1 MRSSSAQ
8 YTPVLATEDLSSA
21 TESLRQSCPHCGSQ
35 QAKVSTS
42 KAILAVLSSPTVVAS
57 AAMIGALLLFSWQGH
72 RSQPWSKYDFAPA
85 RHLLKSNEV
94 TFSGTA
100 AFHANGSAYRTS
112 RVGEPQYVGTPSK
125 GIDEAWDTL
134 IGGRYFY
141 ITEDEARQ
149 TWPETYQQYY
159 RDEYGYRAGLDVLH
173 TLHCV
178 NMLRKTIYVD
188 YYPHYTMGKP
198 FQQYHVDHCIDILR
212 QAVQCQ
218 GDLTPIPVRWFE
230 SAGRRFIDSDQTHK
244 CRDFSVIRDWVTSRY
259 NGSLAV
265 HVHDGPQAPE

>member
-1 MRSSSAQ
+1 MRSSSAR
-8 YTPVLATEDLSSA
+8 YKPVRATEDLSSGP
-21 TESLRQSCPHCGSQ
+21 ESPRPNCPHCGSQ
-35 QAKVSTS
+35 QTKVSTF
-42 KAILAVLSSPTVVAS
+42 KAIVAVLWSPTVVAS
-57 AAMIGALLLFSWQGH
+57 AAIIGTLLLFSWQG
-72 RSQPWSKYDFAPA
+72 RQTQLWSKHDFAPA

-100 AFHANGSAYRTS
+100 AFHDNGSAYRTS

-125 GIDEAWDTL
+125 EIDEAWDAL
-134 IGGRYFY
+134 IQGRYFY

-149 TWPETYQQYY
+149 TWPDTYQQYY

-198 FQQYHVDHCIDILR
+198 FQQYHV
-212 QAVQCQ
+212 AVQCQ

-230 SAGRRFIDSDQTHK
+230 SAGRRFIDSDQTHR
-244 CRDFSVIRDWVTSRY
+244 CRDFSAIRDWATSRY

-265 HVHDGPQAPE
+265 HVDDGPQAPE